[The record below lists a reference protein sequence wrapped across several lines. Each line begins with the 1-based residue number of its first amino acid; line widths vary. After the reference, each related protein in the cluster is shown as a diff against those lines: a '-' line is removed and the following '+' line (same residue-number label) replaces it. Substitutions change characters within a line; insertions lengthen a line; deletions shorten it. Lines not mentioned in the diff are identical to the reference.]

1 MANKVTVKV
10 GSEFDK
16 KGIEQA
22 KSGLG
27 DLDGK
32 TKSTGASMAASMAV
46 VAVAVVAVGKVIKAA
61 IGLVRDLESAYFEQ
75 EKAETALNAA
85 IAATGRS
92 SEISAQ
98 AIGDYAASLQKVT
111 VFGDEAI
118 ISATAL
124 LQQLANLDERGLK
137 RVIPSV
143 LDFATAVGVSLET
156 AASLVGKTIGSS
168 TNALTRYG
176 VEVDM
181 SLSKSDKLAAVISGL
196 EEKFGGVAEAIG
208 ETAYAAKEQ
217 LSNAF
222 GDLKEAGGQL
232 ASLGLK
238 PVREWLTE
246 VIEGMTEAAKQTLAF
261 KAVVD
266 GTTSGKQQEIG
277 GLQAQKAMVEQGRLA
292 EAWGLIS
299 HKVGTSEW
307 KERLRIA
314 LMDNEEKKEAI
325 RLIDQQ
331 INNIE
336 KQLYWEKRLG
346 IQIETNTDL
355 TDAQTQALQDA
366 ADMAR
371 TLDTYAQTTEGK
383 MAALNEDI
391 KFFMSGDTKNPL
403 VIAILDMLNEKLE
416 ALELSMY
423 EATTDQRFVMGLT
436 DAYETAIIDGA
447 TAALQSGEAAT
458 AAKIFFE
465 NSIMGAIVGSL
476 GLVDI
481 TPTKYSKGGGEH
493 KEGTPFETTPFIDL
507 ETIIGSV
514 VSGMDGFAGSLA
526 ETTSSAALSASAM
539 GMAAGAA
546 AGAAAIVWALQH
558 VMEGLWHVIGD
569 TINNAIEPFVFM
581 LRAVGEVIGAMLIPV
596 FQALEPVIDFL
607 IDAFVILYN
616 NAIVPLGNGFMLVQ
630 TVINWLVDQIRTAIH
645 NLVEFIKHPFNEDNR
660 DTWEYDTWKQFKDQ
674 SDYYDN
680 LLQKITR
687 EELESGG
694 DYDYDPDPGAGGDS
708 VYGGSM
714 TVRRVPDIYVYNT
727 YNGVFI
733 GEGGKADM
741 GQFMV
746 ECIQEYVGGGGTVE
760 FAEGAA

>member
-232 ASLGLK
+232 ASLGLQ

-436 DAYETAIIDGA
+436 DAYSTAIIDGA

-493 KEGTPFETTPFIDL
+493 KEGTPFETTPF
-507 ETIIGSV
+507 EV
-514 VSGMDGFAGSLA
+514 PEVP
-526 ETTSSAALSASAM
+526 
-539 GMAAGAA
+539 
-546 AGAAAIVWALQH
+546 
-558 VMEGLWHVIGD
+558 
-569 TINNAIEPFVFM
+569 EPFVELDTVVNTLSSSIGGTAGELAKMAATSGMAGVAMFALGKVMDGVMSVLGPSIDMVLDPLISM
-581 LRAVGEVIGAMLIPV
+581 LRAVGEVIGALLIPV
-596 FQALEPVIDFL
+596 FQAIQPVIDML
-607 IDAFVILYN
+607 VDKFVWLYN
-616 NAIVPLGNGFMLVQ
+616 NALVPVGNILILLM
-630 TVINWLVDQIRTAIH
+630 TVINWVSDQMRTAIH
-645 NLVEFIKHPFNEDNR
+645 NVIEFILHPFNENNR
-660 DTWEYDTWKQFKDQ
+660 DNWEYDTWKEFKKQ
-674 SDYYDN
+674 ANYFSN
-680 LLQKITR
+680 KLEKIVR
-687 EELESGG
+687 EDLESGG
-694 DYDYDPDPGAGGDS
+694 KFDYDDDSGAGTGGDS

-714 TVRRVPDIYVYNT
+714 TVQRVPDIYVYNT

>member
-32 TKSTGASMAASMAV
+32 TKSTGASMVAGFAAV
-46 VAVAVVAVGKVIKAA
+46 GVAVAVVGKVIQGA
-61 IGLVRDLESAYFEQ
+61 IRLVRDLESAYFEQ

-208 ETAYAAKEQ
+208 ETAFAAKEK
-217 LSNAF
+217 LANAF
-222 GDLKEAGGQL
+222 SDLKEAGGQL

-246 VIEGMTEAAKQTLAF
+246 VIEKMTEAAKQTLAF

-436 DAYETAIIDGA
+436 DAYSTAIIDGA

-481 TPTKYSKGGGEH
+481 TPTVSPDVTFDTVAAALDDLINKSDVLRVDLAGAFIGAIIAGETFA
-493 KEGTPFETTPFIDL
+493 EFLQNNMEMALNAWINALDQVGRAIAGQE
-507 ETIIGSV
+507 
-514 VSGMDGFAGSLA
+514 VSMLSFKAVALNAITAVLRALGAELAARAALLALSLNPLALVATAGSI
-526 ETTSSAALSASAM
+526 AAF
-539 GMAAGAA
+539 AGAA
-546 AGAAAIVWALQH
+546 
-558 VMEGLWHVIGD
+558 
-569 TINNAIEPFVFM
+569 
-581 LRAVGEVIGAMLIPV
+581 
-596 FQALEPVIDFL
+596 VIDNVA
-607 IDAFVILYN
+607 DDSTDV
-616 NAIVPLGNGFMLVQ
+616 
-630 TVINWLVDQIRTAIH
+630 VDIA
-645 NLVEFIKHPFNEDNR
+645 
-660 DTWEYDTWKQFKDQ
+660 
-674 SDYYDN
+674 
-680 LLQKITR
+680 
-687 EELESGG
+687 
-694 DYDYDPDPGAGGDS
+694 DPGGGGDS

-714 TVRRVPDIYVYNT
+714 TVQRVPDIYITQNF
-727 YNGVFI
+727 NGVFI
-733 GEGGKADM
+733 GDNSPEDIGAFVVTAIKAH
-741 GQFMV
+741 V
-746 ECIQEYVGGGGTVE
+746 AGGGRVE

>member
-27 DLDGK
+27 ELDGK
-32 TKSTGASMAASMAV
+32 TKSTGASMVAGFAAV
-46 VAVAVVAVGKVIKAA
+46 GVAVAVVGKVIQGA
-61 IGLVRDLESAYFEQ
+61 IRLVRDLESAYFEQ
-75 EKAETALNAA
+75 EKAETALRAA

-92 SEISAQ
+92 AEISAQ

-143 LDFATAVGVSLET
+143 LDFATALGVSLET

-196 EEKFGGVAEAIG
+196 EEKFGGLAEAIG

-232 ASLGLK
+232 ASLGLQ

-277 GLQAQKAMVEQGRLA
+277 GLQAQKALVEQGRLA

-493 KEGTPFETTPFIDL
+493 KEGTPFETTPF
-507 ETIIGSV
+507 EV
-514 VSGMDGFAGSLA
+514 PEVP
-526 ETTSSAALSASAM
+526 
-539 GMAAGAA
+539 
-546 AGAAAIVWALQH
+546 
-558 VMEGLWHVIGD
+558 
-569 TINNAIEPFVFM
+569 EPFVELDTVINTLSSSIGGTAGELAKMAATSGMAGVAMFALGKVMDGVMSVLGPSIDMVLDPLISM
-581 LRAVGEVIGAMLIPV
+581 LRAVGEVIGALLIPV
-596 FQALEPVIDFL
+596 FQAIQPVIDML
-607 IDAFVILYN
+607 VDKFVWLYN
-616 NAIVPLGNGFMLVQ
+616 NALVPVGNVLILLM
-630 TVINWLVDQIRTAIH
+630 TVINWVSDQMRTAIH
-645 NLVEFIKHPFNEDNR
+645 NVIEFSLHPFNENKRDN
-660 DTWEYDTWKQFKDQ
+660 WEYITWKEFKKQ
-674 SDYYDN
+674 ADYFGN
-680 LLQKITR
+680 KLEKIVR
-687 EELESGG
+687 EDLESGG
-694 DYDYDPDPGAGGDS
+694 KFDYDDDSGAGTGGDS

-714 TVRRVPDIYVYNT
+714 TVQRVPDIYVYNT